1 MKNMRNDTYIL
12 DFKQGDVNGDGFP
25 EDIYLLG
32 EKTSPD
38 EFFSDNITIL
48 IKVPKADTY
57 IKVPMQNASGY
68 NPELYLGHFTDHD
81 KLDMLVSMDTG
92 GSGRFILSYLYTLKH
107 LKPVLLFDSNV
118 FESNSNYTATFI
130 NQFKVMVKS
139 KQDNTEFNIDVS
151 SNREMYLEAGIY
163 DNSGKILTPTVGGVL
178 GLGALWP
185 LQENYNGLSSLL
197 ALQRIIGINNS
208 DNLGAVYTYLKW
220 DGKKIVTDRVQVA
233 IMPSYT
239 PQSI

>member
-1 MKNMRNDTYIL
+1 MKNMRNNTYIL

-38 EFFSDNITIL
+38 EFFSDNITLL
-48 IKVPKADTY
+48 IKVPKANIY
-57 IKVPMQNASGY
+57 IKVPLHNASGY
-68 NPELYLGHFTDHD
+68 NAELYLGHFTDHD
-81 KLDMLVSMDTG
+81 KLDMLVSVDTG
-92 GSGRFILSYLYTLKH
+92 GSGRYILSYLYTLKN
-107 LKPVLLFDSNV
+107 LKPVLIFDSNV

-130 NQFKVMVKS
+130 DQFKVIVKS
-139 KQDNTEFNIDVS
+139 MQDNTEFTIDVS
-151 SNREMYLEAGIY
+151 NNKEMYLEAGIY
-163 DNSGKILTPTVGGVL
+163 ESSGKISNPTVGGVL

-197 ALQRIIGINNS
+197 ALQRIIGINNA

-220 DGKKIVTDRVQVA
+220 DEKKIVEDRVQIG

-239 PQSI
+239 SQSD